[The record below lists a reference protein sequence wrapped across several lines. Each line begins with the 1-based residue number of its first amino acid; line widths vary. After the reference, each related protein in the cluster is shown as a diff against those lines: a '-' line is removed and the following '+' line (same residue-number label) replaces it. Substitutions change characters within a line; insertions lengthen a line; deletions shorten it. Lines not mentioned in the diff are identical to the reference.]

1 MLASVLQQKGIRT
14 GLYTSPHLKDFRE
27 RIRVNGKKISKAY
40 VPAFISKYMEEFEK
54 IKPSFFELAVAMAFR
69 YFKEQGVDV
78 AIIEV
83 GMGGRLDSTNIITP
97 ILSAITNISFDHT
110 QFLGDTLTK
119 IAQEKAGIIKK
130 SVPVVIG
137 ERQDK
142 IDALFKK
149 QARLMNSEISF
160 ASDHF
165 SVVKIRN
172 WGRKAIHLN
181 MDAYKDDQIFIKK
194 IPCPLGGDY
203 QMKNMV
209 TVLGIIEALNQQ
221 GFNITPD
228 HIRKGI
234 RYTVVRTGLK
244 GRWYVLRQ
252 KPLVIC
258 DTGHNEAGLKEV
270 VSQLL
275 TFPHEKLHVV
285 FGMVSDKDTAG
296 MLKQMP
302 VKATYYFCKADIP
315 RALDAESLKQAA
327 AEFKLKGKTF
337 KTVQKAY
344 DAALQAAGEKD
355 LIFIGGST
363 FVVGEVI

>member
-1 MLASVLQQKGIRT
+1 
-14 GLYTSPHLKDFRE
+14 
-27 RIRVNGKKISKAY
+27 
-40 VPAFISKYMEEFEK
+40 
-54 IKPSFFELAVAMAFR
+54 
-69 YFKEQGVDV
+69 
-78 AIIEV
+78 
-83 GMGGRLDSTNIITP
+83 
-97 ILSAITNISFDHT
+97 
-110 QFLGDTLTK
+110 
-119 IAQEKAGIIKK
+119 
-130 SVPVVIG
+130 
-137 ERQDK
+137 
-142 IDALFKK
+142 
-149 QARLMNSEISF
+149 
-160 ASDHF
+160 
-165 SVVKIRN
+165 
-172 WGRKAIHLN
+172 
-181 MDAYKDDQIFIKK
+181 
-194 IPCPLGGDY
+194 
-203 QMKNMV
+203 MKNMV